1 MTYRRLFHHRG
12 RLEDKSGGTS
22 GLLAGIRPLPVLRVL
37 RALRDL
43 CALCGKSPF
52 ARIAALCFGSVA
64 ALLALHSWLST
75 HQAQADTSVHFVD
88 ITKQAGINFVHYTG
102 AFGKKYLPETM
113 GAGCAFIDY
122 DNDGKPDLLLI
133 QGSDFPDHRSG
144 QRRTMKLYHNT
155 GNGTFTDATAHAGL
169 AVEMY
174 GMGVAVGDYD
184 NDGWDDI
191 YVTGLGESRL
201 FRNQH
206 NGTFRDMTREAGVN
220 NAGFG
225 ASAVWLDYDHDGKLD
240 LFVTNYVKW
249 SPKTDIYCS
258 LDGHTKSYCTP
269 EAYHGDT
276 CRLFHNLGNG
286 RFEDVTGKAGIEDAT
301 GKSLGV
307 TVIDYDQDGWPD
319 IAVANDTQPNK
330 LYHNNHNGTF
340 TEQAVQAG
348 IAYSEDGIARGGMGI
363 TSMDFDGSGYPSL
376 AIGNFSNQM
385 IGLYHNEKNKF
396 FIDIAPSSSVGRA
409 SLLSLSFGIFFF
421 DYDLDGL
428 DDLFVTD
435 GHIEPD
441 INRIQP
447 QVSYAEPPLLFHDEG
462 RDAKGNVRFD
472 EIGKQAGF
480 ANALVGRGAAYAD
493 IDNDGAPDILL
504 TTNGGPAY
512 LFHNDGGQ
520 RNNAIRIRTV
530 GTRSNRDGIGAQVGV
545 QFSGQPLPDDWQTVH
560 SGSSYCSQSELTL
573 TFGMGHATATDV
585 TIVWPSGQKDSLKHL
600 AANST
605 YTIEEGGKILNAQ
618 PFSR

>member
-1 MTYRRLFHHRG
+1 MLR
-12 RLEDKSGGTS
+12 STS
-22 GLLAGIRPLPVLRVL
+22 ATRFFVLTLISIAVL
-37 RALRDL
+37 Y
-43 CALCGKSPF
+43 
-52 ARIAALCFGSVA
+52 VA
-64 ALLALHSWLST
+64 TALLSAPIHPGTGS
-75 HQAQADTSVHFVD
+75 AESVHYVD
-88 ITKQAGINFVHYTG
+88 ITKRAGISFVHYTG

-113 GAGCAFIDY
+113 GAGCAFLDY
-122 DNDGKPDLLLI
+122 DNDGNPDILLI
-133 QGSDFPDHRSG
+133 QGGDFPDHSSG
-144 QRRTMKLYHNT
+144 QRRTMKLYHNDGH
-155 GNGTFTDATAHAGL
+155 GNFTDVTARSGL
-169 AVEMY
+169 GIAMY

-201 FRNQH
+201 FHNQH
-206 NGTFRDMTREAGVN
+206 NGTFKDVTREAGVN
-220 NAGFG
+220 NTGFG
-225 ASAVWLDYDHDGKLD
+225 ASAAWFDYDHDGKLD

-249 SPKTDIYCS
+249 TPKSDIYCS

-276 CRLFHNLGNG
+276 CRLYRNLGNG
-286 RFEDVTGKAGIEDAT
+286 RFEDVTSKAGIEDST

-307 TVIDYDQDGWPD
+307 AVVDYDQDGWPD
-319 IAVANDTQPNK
+319 IAVSNDTQPNK

-348 IAYSEDGIARGGMGI
+348 IAFSEDGIARGAMGI
-363 TSMDFDGSGYPSL
+363 DAGDFDGSGYPSL

-385 IGLYHNEKNKF
+385 MGLYHNEKNRF
-396 FIDIAPSSSVGRA
+396 FIDIAPSSSLGRA
-409 SLLSLSFGIFFF
+409 SLLSLSFGLFFF

-428 DDLFVTD
+428 DDIFVAN

-447 QVSYAEPPLLFHDEG
+447 QVAYAELPLTFHGEG
-462 RDAKGNVRFD
+462 RDSKGNMRF
-472 EIGKQAGF
+472 EEVGKAMGF
-480 ANALVGRGAAYAD
+480 TKPLVGRGAAHAD

-512 LFHNDGGQ
+512 LFHNAGGS

-530 GTRSNRDGIGAQVGV
+530 GTRSNRDGIGAAVGV
-545 QFSGQPLPDDWQTVH
+545 SFNGQPVKDDWQVVH

-573 TFGMGHATATDV
+573 TFGLGKATAADV
-585 TIVWPSGQKDSLKHL
+585 SIIWPSGQKDSLKNL
-600 AANST
+600 AANVT
-605 YTIEEGGKILNAQ
+605 YTIQEGGKIVSQ
-618 PFSR
+618 RPFAR

>member
-1 MTYRRLFHHRG
+1 VNYRNYEGFNHGEHRDHRG
-12 RLEDKSGGTS
+12 CEMSEPSRGSHSLRTLGGESTF
-22 GLLAGIRPLPVLRVL
+22 L
-37 RALRDL
+37 RALVVCLGSLATLLGLHLWLR
-43 CALCGKSPF
+43 PNR
-52 ARIAALCFGSVA
+52 AR
-64 ALLALHSWLST
+64 
-75 HQAQADTSVHFVD
+75 ADTSVHFVD
-88 ITKQAGINFVHYTG
+88 ITQQAGINFVHYTG

-122 DNDGKPDLLLI
+122 DNDGKPDILLI
-133 QGSDFPDHRSG
+133 QGSDFPDHRTA
-144 QRRTMKLYHNT
+144 QRRTMKLYHNN
-155 GNGTFTDATAHAGL
+155 GDGTFTDVTARAGL

-191 YVTGLGESRL
+191 YVTGLGESKL
-201 FRNQH
+201 FHNQH
-206 NGTFRDMTREAGVN
+206 NGTFKDVTREAGVD

-225 ASAVWLDYDHDGKLD
+225 ASAVWLDYDRDGKLD

-249 SPKTDIYCS
+249 TPKTDIYCS

-276 CRLFHNLGNG
+276 CHLFHNLGNG
-286 RFEDVTGKAGIEDAT
+286 RFEDVTGKAGVEDTT

-307 TVIDYDQDGWPD
+307 AVIDYDQDGWPD

-330 LYHNNHNGTF
+330 LYHNNRNGTF

-348 IAYSEDGIARGGMGI
+348 IAFSEDGIARGGMGI
-363 TSMDFDGSGYPSL
+363 TAMDFDGSGYPSL

-428 DDLFVTD
+428 DDLFVAD

-447 QVSYAEPPLLFHDEG
+447 QVAYAEPPLLFHDEG
-462 RDAKGNVRFD
+462 RDSKGNIRFD
-472 EIGKQAGF
+472 EVGKQAGF
-480 ANALVGRGAAYAD
+480 SKALVGRGAAFAD

-512 LFHNDGGQ
+512 LFHNVGGE

-530 GTRSNRDGIGAQVGV
+530 GTRSNRDGIGARVSV
-545 QFSGQPLPDDWQTVH
+545 RFSGQPLPDVWQTVH

-573 TFGMGHATATDV
+573 TFGLGHATAADV
-585 TIVWPSGQKDSLKHL
+585 AIAWPSGQKDDLKDL
-600 AANST
+600 KANAT
-605 YTIEEGGKILNAQ
+605 YTIEEGGKILNQ
-618 PFSR
+618 RPFAR